1 MRLLRSLLRYKVAT
15 LSLALMTLGACTD
28 DLREP
33 STQKPTEAYSISP
46 LAAELGK
53 GNMALDFDVE
63 PMQGQNEARTSYY
76 MEYRQVRR
84 GDTPPSTQ
92 GYNYDDEYTSTLTMH
107 KDEEIGGVL
116 IFIRQKNSASDK
128 PLIIRK
134 LVTFKVIDAPD
145 HTNQYDTSK
154 KSRVRWVGNV
164 DFPSD
169 YTLTK
174 EYNLPTSTELTGD
187 DRVENLPTKLGQ
199 WYVMAML
206 DYTTG
211 SVFETGEA
219 DPAKAEDRGT
229 NKIYYNRRR
238 LGGDNLP
245 HFVTEQSATWSYP
258 LRNGIKPLSLS
269 IPYISQWRQV
279 KIVQLPVG
287 GHPTDKSYT
296 GFVND
301 LHFKPQG
308 VILQFDL
315 GVASFDVQEVRRYG
329 LLTNQ
334 LDFKGYYDLEVTDL
348 YERFKNRNP
357 STGIGIPKWVPDA
370 PSASGFKLYYPS
382 NSETELSS
390 GERLSPWDMPT
401 LSDDKTPTWGGDE
414 STKLSTADAAVTLNY
429 PTTALRKNYPYDAVG
444 GITTPE
450 GITNAWFFHAIGG
463 HFPSRTRTAVTVN
476 PHSRCIFTFWGM
488 PRANA
493 STNRYTYFFASAY
506 QSNYK
511 DDIYDAQ
518 STWDPK
524 ERITENRQKTVLG
537 RISLH
542 ENEEAI
548 KKHEKLVKE
557 NEEFIVKI
565 EKLVKDNPDANNEP
579 GKTYKHQLDSA
590 RAKQSKL
597 QDQKSG
603 LQAQNSNL
611 RAQYP
616 ESLFTTYTADSTKFY
631 DTEQPAFIKQQT
643 PRTQPLIVLYQSNK
657 KFEERKVY
665 HAQAALAPDLILT
678 DVIYQTHGGQNYS
691 ALEIYNPSCLWADLS
706 QYAIARLID
715 NGTHMSFRKADGTP
729 TDNIK
734 EAQILPLSLV
744 APNEHS
750 PYNRDVATLKSAF
763 PDPHTSDGYWG
774 RNNLRRRVLMGDLGV
789 KRIADGWV
797 ENVSIDVYSRQLKS
811 NNYTTRWMDGG
822 TLISNHFPTP
832 RPTDKENGSIN
843 KAFLLAGQSMLLGA
857 SGYIHNPPV
866 DDNSHIRPGGEW
878 FHTVWY
884 PAIYGEHTENG
895 FIRHFI
901 AYADGP
907 KVSEGWLEDD
917 PWLTQRLGYNIPG
930 LKKFSKYKEGTLDMK
945 IGDGFVL
952 LKMNPLGGWQIIDA
966 TAPVGP
972 HHEAF
977 PGTYAAY
984 KAHYTPLKTSK
995 PESYSQQRME
1005 GVNYP
1010 FIPPFRTKQ
1019 VTAHKYSDWS
1029 DSWRTTTTPSEYT
1042 IGYYIKEPQKVTG
1055 ITDWGAWNLDPFN
1068 PVRTIFDK
1076 DFKTKWW
1083 PSYRALRPIR
1093 R

>member
-1 MRLLRSLLRYKVAT
+1 MA
-15 LSLALMTLGACTD
+15 LGACTD

-76 MEYRQVRR
+76 MEYRQARR
-84 GDTPPSTQ
+84 GTTPPSTQ
-92 GYNYDDEYTSTLTMH
+92 GYDYDDEYTSTLTMH
-107 KDEEIGGVL
+107 KDEEIRGLL
-116 IFIRQKNSASDK
+116 IFIRQKNDESEK
-128 PLIIRK
+128 PLIVRQF
-134 LVTFKVIDAPD
+134 VTFKVIDAPD

-154 KSRVRWVGNV
+154 KPRVRWVGNV
-164 DFPSD
+164 NFPSN

-174 EYNLPTSTELTGD
+174 EYNLPTSTELTGEE
-187 DRVENLPTKLGQ
+187 RVNKLPTKLGQ

-206 DYTTG
+206 DYSAGGTYDIT
-211 SVFETGEA
+211 EI
-219 DPAKAEDRGT
+219 DPTKEEDKGY
-229 NKIYYNRRR
+229 NKVYYNRRR
-238 LGGDNLP
+238 IGSENEP
-245 HFVTEQSATWSYP
+245 SFVTDQSSTWNDASREASKTRT
-258 LRNGIKPLSLS
+258 LK

-279 KIVQLPVG
+279 KIVQHPVV

-301 LHFKPQG
+301 LLFKPQG
-308 VILQFDL
+308 VLLQFDL
-315 GVASFDVQEVRRYG
+315 GVASSNVQEIRRYG

-334 LDFKGYYDLEVTDL
+334 LDFKGYYDLGVTDL
-348 YERFKNRNP
+348 YERFKNRDHN
-357 STGIGIPKWVPDA
+357 GIGIPKWVPDTPDA
-370 PSASGFKLYYPS
+370 AGFKLYYPS
-382 NSETELSS
+382 NSETMLSS

-414 STKLSTADAAVTLNY
+414 SAQLSTDDAAVNLNY
-429 PTTALRKNYPYDAVG
+429 TPATLRNQWPDKDR
-444 GITTPE
+444 GITTPQ
-450 GITNAWFFHAIGG
+450 GLDHAWFFNVLGG
-463 HFPSRTRTAVTVN
+463 HFPKRNNNGYLQPLSRR
-476 PHSRCIFTFWGM
+476 IFTFWGM

-511 DDIYDAQ
+511 EDIYNAT
-518 STWDPK
+518 SSWDP
-524 ERITENRQKTVLG
+524 EENITKNSDKTIQG
-537 RISLH
+537 RIDLH
-542 ENEEAI
+542 KNEEAI
-548 KKHEKLVKE
+548 KANEVFVKEYEKLV
-557 NEEFIVKI
+557 NEH
-565 EKLVKDNPDANNEP
+565 PDANNEP
-579 GKTYKHQLDSA
+579 GKTYKHKLDSV
-590 RAKQSKL
+590 KDKETEL
-597 QDQKSG
+597 KT
-603 LQAQNSNL
+603 QNTTLHTTN
-611 RAQYP
+611 YP
-616 ESLFTTYTADSTKFY
+616 ESLFTTYTADSIQFY
-631 DTEQPAFIKQQT
+631 GTERPAFIKQQT

-665 HAQAALAPDLILT
+665 HAQATLAPDLILT

-715 NGTHMSFRKADGTP
+715 NNGTHMSFRKADGTA

-744 APNEHS
+744 APNEHT
-750 PYNRDVATLKSAF
+750 PYNSDVATLKSAF
-763 PDPHTSDGYWG
+763 PDPHASDGYWG
-774 RNNLRRRVLMGDLGV
+774 QNNLRRRVLMGDIGIKRNSDGNIYGLGSDFYQ
-789 KRIADGWV
+789 RLDATPGLP
-797 ENVSIDVYSRQLKS
+797 STTF
-811 NNYTTRWMDGG
+811 TTRWLGWG
-822 TLISNHFPTP
+822 KRINNHYPTP
-832 RPTDKENGSIN
+832 IPSGINDGAIN
-843 KAFLLAGQSMLLGA
+843 KAFLLAEQSMLLGA

-878 FHTVWY
+878 FNAVWH
-884 PAIYGEHTENG
+884 PAIYGEHTKNG

-901 AYADGP
+901 AYADGE
-907 KVSEGWLEDD
+907 KVMEGELENHAQ
-917 PWLTQRLGYNIPG
+917 LTAFIGYNIPG
-930 LKKFSKYKEGTLDMK
+930 LKKFSKYKEGTLDMG

-952 LKMNPLGGWQIIDA
+952 LKMTPLGDWQIIDA

-972 HHEAF
+972 RHEAF

-984 KAHYTPLKTSK
+984 KAHYATLKASSPTI
-995 PESYSQQRME
+995 YSQQRME

-1019 VTAHKYSDWS
+1019 VTDHKYSDWS
-1029 DSWRTTTTPSEYT
+1029 DSWRTTTRPSEYT
-1042 IGYYIKEPQKVTG
+1042 IGYYIKEPPKITG
-1055 ITDWGAWNLDPFN
+1055 RRFFNHGGWDLDPFN

-1083 PSYRALRPIR
+1083 PSYQNLRPIR

>member
-15 LSLALMTLGACTD
+15 LSLALMALGACTD

-63 PMQGQNEARTSYY
+63 PMQGQNEARTNYY
-76 MEYRQVRR
+76 MESRQARR
-84 GDTPPSTQ
+84 GTTPPSTE
-92 GYNYDDEYTSTLTMH
+92 GYDYDDEYTSTLKMTRG
-107 KDEEIGGVL
+107 DSIEGVL
-116 IFIRQKNSASDK
+116 VFIRQKNNASDQ
-128 PLIIRK
+128 PLIVRK
-134 LVTFKVIDAPD
+134 FVTFKVIDAPD

-154 KSRVRWVGNV
+154 KPRVRWVGNV
-164 DFPSD
+164 DFPSE

-174 EYNLPTSTELTGD
+174 EYDLPTSTELAGEG
-187 DRVENLPTKLGQ
+187 RVNGLPTKYGQ

-211 SVFETGEA
+211 SVFDTREVN
-219 DPAKAEDRGT
+219 PAKAEEGGS
-229 NKIYYNRRR
+229 NKIYYNRRK

-245 HFVTEQSATWSYP
+245 FFVTDQSAKSSTASRDASATSA
-258 LRNGIKPLSLS
+258 LT

-279 KIVQLPVG
+279 KIVQHPVKG
-287 GHPTDKSYT
+287 NTTDKSYT

-308 VILQFDL
+308 MLLQFDL
-315 GVASFDVQEVRRYG
+315 GVASLDVQEIRRYG

-334 LDFKGYYDLEVTDL
+334 LDFKGYYDLGADKLYQKFSNRDAQTD
-348 YERFKNRNP
+348 
-357 STGIGIPKWVPDA
+357 IGLPDWVPDT
-370 PSASGFKLYYPS
+370 PDASGFKLYYPS
-382 NSETELSS
+382 NSETKLSS

-401 LSDDKTPTWGGDE
+401 LSDGQTPTWGGDE
-414 STKLSTADAAVTLNY
+414 SAQLSTDDAAVNLNY
-429 PTTALRKNYPYDAVG
+429 TQTTLRKNYTPDLG
-444 GITTPE
+444 GITTPS
-450 GITNAWFFHAIGG
+450 GITNAWFFQALGG
-463 HFPSRTRTAVTVN
+463 LFPMRTQPNSIKPESRR
-476 PHSRCIFTFWGM
+476 IFTFWGM

-511 DDIYDAQ
+511 EDIYDAQ

-524 ERITENRQKTVLG
+524 ERITDNSKKTVQG
-537 RISLH
+537 RIDFH
-542 ENEEAI
+542 
-548 KKHEKLVKE
+548 E
-557 NEEFIVKI
+557 NEEFIKQY
-565 EKLVKDNPDANNEP
+565 EKLVKDNPDKSKKP
-579 GKTYKHQLDSA
+579 GKDYDSILNS
-590 RAKQSKL
+590 AKNKKL
-597 QDQKSG
+597 E
-603 LQAQNSNL
+603 LQGK
-611 RAQYP
+611 YP
-616 ESLFTTYTADSTKFY
+616 ESLFTTYTTDSTIFY
-631 DTEQPAFIKQQT
+631 STEQPAYVKQRT

-665 HAQAALAPDLILT
+665 HAQATLAPDLILT
-678 DVIYQTHGGQNYS
+678 DVIYQTHNGENYS

-715 NGTHMSFRKADGTP
+715 NGTHMSFRKADGSA
-729 TDNIK
+729 TDNIQ

-750 PYNRDVATLKSAF
+750 PYNSDVATLKSAF
-763 PDPHTSDGYWG
+763 PDPHASDGYWG
-774 RNNLRRRVLMGDLGV
+774 KNNLRRRVLMGDPEV
-789 KRIADGWV
+789 
-797 ENVSIDVYSRQLKS
+797 
-811 NNYTTRWMDGG
+811 TR
-822 TLISNHFPTP
+822 
-832 RPTDKENGSIN
+832 RENGSISGLSFDNPKPVTGSSTRWPSFGSVISGHTPSPIPRDLSAGAIN
-843 KAFLLAGQSMLLGA
+843 KAFLGNGQSMLLGA

-866 DDNSHIRPGGEW
+866 DESSTIRTGGEW
-878 FHTVWY
+878 FNTVWH
-884 PAIYGEHTENG
+884 PAIYGEHKNRN

-901 AYADGP
+901 AYADG
-907 KVSEGWLEDD
+907 KIKTEGELENSNVVIEH
-917 PWLTQRLGYNIPG
+917 LGYNIPS
-930 LKKFSKYKEGTLDMK
+930 LKKFSQYEAGTLDMN

-972 HHEAF
+972 KHEAF
-977 PGTYAAY
+977 PGTYADY
-984 KAHYTPLKTSK
+984 KAHYATLKASS
-995 PESYSQQRME
+995 PAIYSQQRME

-1019 VTAHKYSDWS
+1019 VTEHKYSTWS
-1029 DSWRTTTTPSEYT
+1029 DSWRTTTTTSEYT
-1042 IGYYIKEPQKVTG
+1042 IGYYIREPQKVMGT
-1055 ITDWGAWNLDPFN
+1055 TYWGAWNLDPFN

-1076 DFKTKWW
+1076 DFATKWW
-1083 PSYRALRPIR
+1083 PTYKTLRPTR

>member
-76 MEYRQVRR
+76 MESRQVRR
-84 GDTPPSTQ
+84 GDAPPSTQ
-92 GYNYDDEYTSTLTMH
+92 GYDYNDEYTSTLTMH
-107 KDEEIGGVL
+107 KDQEIGGVL
-116 IFIRQKNSASDK
+116 IFIRKKNNDSEK

-134 LVTFKVIDAPD
+134 LVTFKVIEAPD
-145 HTNQYDTSK
+145 HTNQYDTSIK
-154 KSRVRWVGNV
+154 PRVRWVGNV

-206 DYTTG
+206 DYTSG
-211 SVFETGEA
+211 SIFETGEVN
-219 DPAKAEDRGT
+219 PAKTEDQGT

-245 HFVTEQSATWSYP
+245 MYVTDQSSTWNNAS
-258 LRNGIKPLSLS
+258 RDASKTSSLG

-279 KIVQLPVG
+279 KIVQHPVV

-315 GVASFDVQEVRRYG
+315 GVASLDAQEIRRYG

-334 LDFKGYYDLEVTDL
+334 LDFKGHYDLEGTDL
-348 YERFKNRNP
+348 YEKFKNRNP

-370 PSASGFKLYYPS
+370 PDASGFKLYYPS
-382 NSETELSS
+382 DSETKLSS

-401 LSDDKTPTWGGDE
+401 LSDGQTPTWGGDE
-414 STKLSTADAAVTLNY
+414 SALLSTSDAAVSLNY
-429 PTTALRKNYPYDAVG
+429 ATASLRKNFPSADTP
-444 GITTPE
+444 ITTPE
-450 GITNAWFFHAIGG
+450 GITNAWFFSVLSGL
-463 HFPSRTRTAVTVN
+463 FPISNTTSVSIPVSRR
-476 PHSRCIFTFWGM
+476 IYTFWGM

-511 DDIYDAQ
+511 EDIYNAQ
-518 STWDPK
+518 STWDPE
-524 ERITENRQKTVLG
+524 ERITENSKKTVKG
-537 RISLH
+537 RISLR

-548 KKHEKLVKE
+548 KENEKLVEE
-557 NEEFIVKI
+557 NKKLVAEYKQ
-565 EKLVKDNPDANNEP
+565 LVKDNPDATKEP
-579 GKTYKHQLDSA
+579 GKTHKHKLDSVNK
-590 RAKQSKL
+590 KQSYLDSLKSDL
-597 QDQKSG
+597 QDKKSA
-603 LQAQNSNL
+603 LHTTN
-611 RAQYP
+611 YP
-616 ESLFTTYTADSTKFY
+616 ESLFTQYTADSTVFY
-631 DTEQPAFIKQQT
+631 GKERPAFIKQQT

-665 HAQAALAPDLILT
+665 HAQATLAPDLILT

-691 ALEIYNPSCLWADLS
+691 ALEIYNPSRLWADLS

-715 NGTHMSFRKADGTP
+715 NGTHMSFRKADGTA
-729 TDNIK
+729 TDNIQ

-744 APNEHS
+744 APNEHT
-750 PYNRDVATLKSAF
+750 PYNSNVATLKSPF
-763 PDPHTSDGYWG
+763 PDPHASDGYWG
-774 RNNLRRRVLMGDLGV
+774 QNNLRRRVLMGDPEVSRG
-789 KRIADGWV
+789 ADGSV
-797 ENVSIDVYSRQLKS
+797 SGVTSENPYAIEGSSPRWPSLGRVISR
-811 NNYTTRWMDGG
+811 
-822 TLISNHFPTP
+822 HFPIPTP
-832 RPTDKENGSIN
+832 KVLLQGAIN
-843 KAFLLAGQSMLLGA
+843 KAFLMQGQSMLLGA

-866 DDNSHIRPGGEW
+866 DENSTIRPGQEW
-878 FHTVWY
+878 FNTVWH
-884 PAIYGEHTENG
+884 PVIYGNKKTKG

-901 AYADGP
+901 AYADGV
-907 KVSEGWLEDD
+907 KESEGDLENDS
-917 PWLTQRLGYNIPG
+917 WLTQQLGYNIPG
-930 LKKFSKYKEGTLDMK
+930 LKKFSKYKEGTLDMG

-972 HHEAF
+972 RHEAF
-977 PGTYAAY
+977 SGTYADY
-984 KAHYTPLKTSK
+984 KANYAPLKTSK

-1029 DSWRTTTTPSEYT
+1029 DSWRTTTTTSEYT
-1042 IGYYIKEPQKVTG
+1042 IGYYIKEPEKITG
-1055 ITDWGAWNLDPFN
+1055 MGGVGSGWNLDLFN

-1076 DFKTKWW
+1076 DFATKWW
-1083 PSYRALRPIR
+1083 PSYQNLRPTR